1 YRNAIQYLEVDS
13 EIMEVYTVT
22 SDVISLEE
30 AIENDFAVDVAP
42 KKKDLIKAGFNPNQP
57 RDRNGQWGSGGLFP
71 NSKVRDKEGNLIK
84 VYHGTDADITEFQL
98 TGDKWASKV
107 GFWFSTDRQFSEL
120 YGDNIVEVY
129 LDITNPK
136 IIDFSILDDWRMDY
150 HNNLTFWTDKR
161 NEWIKLGFDG
171 LMVKGQK
178 QEFAGFEMPIND
190 FWVAFE
196 NSQIKIL
203 KKSLIKAGFDPN
215 QPRNPDGTWG
225 SGGSVNTDYRGSHQI
240 GYDEDYNSTLDDL
253 LNGEAAPR
261 DIYENPHHYMFGS
274 GKDYKESWAA
284 ILKAKGKPN
293 MMIKIYR
300 GVPKGVAK
308 INSGDW
314 ITLSPTYAL
323 QHSWDMHGAGKDGD
337 VIEM

>member
-42 KKKDLIKAGFNPNQP
+42 KKKDLTKDGFNPSQP
-57 RDRNGQWGSGGLFP
+57 RDSAGMW
-71 NSKVRDKEGNLIK
+71 
-84 VYHGTDADITEFQL
+84 TDAGYINDNE
-98 TGDKWASKV
+98 SN
-107 GFWFSTDRQFSEL
+107 TD
-120 YGDNIVEVY
+120 Y
-129 LDITNPK
+129 LDSPYKYGSTVRQTRDRWVDTALEHALGRNAYDI
-136 IIDFSILDDWRMDY
+136 
-150 HNNLTFWTDKR
+150 R
-161 NEWIKLGFDG
+161 NEVTIEDIDKAILG
-171 LMVKGQK
+171 V
-178 QEFAGFEMPIND
+178 QEALDSRLEMPDYFKDEIGV
-190 FWVAFE
+190 FKEVLKE
-196 NSQIKIL
+196 LERLKKT
-203 KKSLIKAGFDPN
+203 KKSLIKAGFNPN

-240 GYDEDYNSTLDDL
+240 WYDEDYNSTLDDL
-253 LNGEAAPR
+253 TKGGELIPN
-261 DIYENPHHYMFGS
+261 DIFEHPEWYANMNNKAS
-274 GKDYKESWAA
+274 QESWKA
-284 ILKAKGKPN
+284 ILSAQGKPN
-293 MMIKIYR
+293 IMIKIYR